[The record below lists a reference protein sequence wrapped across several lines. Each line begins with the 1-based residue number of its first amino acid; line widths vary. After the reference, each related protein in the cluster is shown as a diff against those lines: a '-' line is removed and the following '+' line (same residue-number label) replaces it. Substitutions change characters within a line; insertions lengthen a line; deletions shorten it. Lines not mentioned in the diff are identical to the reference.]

1 MIIKDYNYYHIEIDA
16 FRPAN
21 SNCLDRR
28 RFGKGGGGSTK
39 KMPVTQASTMAAKV
53 PTSSQTQAENQNKR
67 LAASMLTNEW
77 NTPILGKS
85 TLIGNNSL
93 TGKTTLGG

>member
-1 MIIKDYNYYHIEIDA
+1 MIIRDYNYWFIEIDA

-28 RFGKGGGGSTK
+28 RFGKGGGGGTK
-39 KMPVTQASTMAAKV
+39 RMPVTQASTMAAKV
-53 PTSSQTQAENQNKR
+53 PTAEMSQAENQNKR

-77 NTPILGKS
+77 NTPVLGKS
-85 TLIGNNSL
+85 TLINNNL
-93 TGKTTLGG
+93 AGKPTLGG